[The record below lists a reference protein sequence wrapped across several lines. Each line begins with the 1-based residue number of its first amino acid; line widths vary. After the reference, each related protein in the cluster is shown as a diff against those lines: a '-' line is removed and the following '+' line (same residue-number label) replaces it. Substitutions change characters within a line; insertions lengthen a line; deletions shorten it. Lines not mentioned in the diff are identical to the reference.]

1 MGYRKKEAGW
11 INEVKG
17 YYFKKMNR
25 NDKVIDKLNVK
36 KPIFHL
42 NNH

>member
-17 YYFKKMNR
+17 YYFKKMKEWEDKR
-25 NDKVIDKLNVK
+25 FKRINDEDELW
-36 KPIFHL
+36 
-42 NNH
+42 